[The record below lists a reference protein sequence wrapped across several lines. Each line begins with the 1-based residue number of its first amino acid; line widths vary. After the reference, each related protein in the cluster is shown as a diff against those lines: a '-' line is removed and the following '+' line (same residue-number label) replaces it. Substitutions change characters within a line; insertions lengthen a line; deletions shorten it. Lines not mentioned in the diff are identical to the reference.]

1 MDIWQI
7 LMTPFSWL
15 LKLFCEVFNSYG
27 IALILFTVVVKIIL
41 FPLNLKGKKSMIKM
55 NVLNEQVKEIQKRCG
70 NDKER
75 YNQEVQKLYTENNAS
90 PMGGCGWSMIP
101 LFILWPLYAIIRR
114 PLKYMM
120 NLTEQGTT
128 AVAKA
133 LGWATEMG
141 AEFNVGGSN
150 ELILGSMLNAENL
163 ETAKAAAAAA
173 GASAAGMF
181 VINFDFFGID
191 LSKIPQLKFWEG
203 GITWGALGLFLL
215 PVISAGL
222 SVVSMFVSQKTNQM
236 NKDQAPPKMNL
247 SLILMGPVMS
257 LWIGFA
263 LPAGMCIY
271 WIANSVLGMVQE
283 IICGRML
290 RKDYEA
296 AQKEM
301 EEQQKKAKEAEKER
315 RRAAAEKKAAAI
327 AAGKDPKKQ
336 KQKKKQ
342 EPGVDM
348 SASREGLRAYA
359 RGRAYDPNRYPVTPY
374 WDPNGPAKPEPEEP
388 TELTEEEK
396 QIVAQ
401 SNPELLARAAATEQA
416 AAEQAP
422 EADLTFVPH
431 GEEIVTEAAPSDSQP
446 LADAPEEG
454 YEEAYAEDDE
464 EQ

>member
-7 LMTPFSWL
+7 LMTPFSLL
-15 LKLFCEVFNSYG
+15 LKLFCQVFNSYG
-27 IALILFTVVVKIIL
+27 IALFLFTVVVKIIL

-55 NVLNEQVKEIQKRCG
+55 NVVNEQIKEIQKRCG

-75 YNQEVQKLYTENNAS
+75 YNQEVQKFYTENNIN

-120 NLTEQGTT
+120 SLTEQATA
-128 AVAKA
+128 AVANA
-133 LGWATEMG
+133 VGMTGFIA
-141 AEFNVGGSN
+141 GGSN

-163 ETAKAAAAAA
+163 GTAKAAVTAA

-191 LSKIPQLKFWEG
+191 LSKVPTWKFWEG
-203 GITWGALGLFLL
+203 GISWGSLGLFLL
-215 PVISAGL
+215 PVISAAL
-222 SVVSMFVSQKTNQM
+222 SVFTMLVTQKTNQM

-247 SLILMGPVMS
+247 SLILMGPIMS

-263 LPAGMCIY
+263 MPAGMCIY
-271 WIANSVLGMVQE
+271 WIANSALGMVQE
-283 IICGRML
+283 VICGRLL
-290 RKDYEA
+290 RKDYEE

-301 EEQQKKAKEAEKER
+301 EEQAKKAKEAEKER
-315 RRAAAEKKAAAI
+315 RRIAAEKKAAAI

-342 EPGVDM
+342 EPGVDK

-374 WDPNGPAKPEPEEP
+374 HDPDGPAKPVEEEP
-388 TELTEEEK
+388 KELTEEEK
-396 QIVAQ
+396 AILAE
-401 SNPELLARAAATEQA
+401 SKPELIA
-416 AAEQAP
+416 AAE
-422 EADLTFVPH
+422 
-431 GEEIVTEAAPSDSQP
+431 EAAVQPPADDS
-446 LADAPEEG
+446 ADDG
-454 YEEAYAEDDE
+454 DYEEAYAEDGE